1 MIKALRPL
9 LRRSTYA
16 GALFAYAA
24 ALASLPLLSFALL
37 PALAWRSAPEGVLV
51 VVVLVVW
58 AALIALVGLA
68 RTTRRVLVL
77 TARRLLYV
85 VLPEP
90 SAVRPS
96 TTSPAEAGPVADAP
110 GAPSASPTA
119 SAPPASGRWRT
130 PLWLLLHVTL
140 GWTGALASGL
150 LLFLAL
156 ALPGGWLRAELALS
170 LFGRSARVTGG
181 WQSWAVALAC
191 LLLAAVVCVLV
202 TRALRWSAPRLLGPS
217 TAERLALAAERERR
231 LAERN
236 RLAHELHDSI
246 GHTLT
251 TTTIQAAVAGE
262 LMSTDPAAARAAL
275 RSIEESAR
283 AALEDLD
290 YVLGVLREREA
301 ETAGSAGG
309 AVSTETAGSTETSEV
324 AAAAPVRTLADL
336 PELLER
342 VRHTGAV
349 VEWERSGDP
358 TRVRGTLS
366 RAAYRIVQEGLTNA
380 VRHGSGGPITVRVAA
395 GPDAL
400 ELEVVNE
407 TGAAVRTGRPRAFP
421 TSGHGLP
428 GLAERVRLL
437 HGEIDAG
444 PDGPRRWRLAV
455 RLPVRWSA

>member
-9 LRRSTYA
+9 LRRSTYT

-37 PALAWRSAPEGVLV
+37 PALAWRSAPEGVLFG
-51 VVVLVVW
+51 VVLAVW

-77 TARRLLYV
+77 AARRLLHV

-90 SAVRPS
+90 SAARPPG
-96 TTSPAEAGPVADAP
+96 TSPEAGQ
-110 GAPSASPTA
+110 
-119 SAPPASGRWRT
+119 RWRT

-150 LLFLAL
+150 LLFLAA

-181 WQSWAVALAC
+181 WQSWAAALGC

-251 TTTIQAAVAGE
+251 TATIQAAVAGE
-262 LMSTDPAAARAAL
+262 LMATEPVAARAAL
-275 RSIEESAR
+275 RSIEDSAR

-290 YVLGVLREREA
+290 YVLGVLREREREA
-301 ETAGSAGG
+301 GTAGAG
-309 AVSTETAGSTETSEV
+309 AAEA
-324 AAAAPVRTLADL
+324 AAAAPIRTLADL

-358 TRVRGTLS
+358 ARVRGTLS

-380 VRHGSGGPITVRVAA
+380 VRHGTGGPITVRVAA
-395 GPDAL
+395 GPEAL

-407 TGAAVRTGRPRAFP
+407 TGAAPLTGRPRAFP

-455 RLPVRWSA
+455 RLPVRLSP

>member
-9 LRRSTYA
+9 LRRSTYT
-16 GALFAYAA
+16 GALFAYSA

-37 PALAWRSAPEGVLV
+37 PALAWRSAPEGLLF

-68 RTTRRVLVL
+68 RTTRRVLIL
-77 TARRLLYV
+77 AARRLLYV

-90 SAVRPS
+90 SAVRPP
-96 TTSPAEAGPVADAP
+96 TASPEAGPVAAVP
-110 GAPSASPTA
+110 GAPSASLASPT
-119 SAPPASGRWRT
+119 PPASDRWRT

-181 WQSWAVALAC
+181 WQSWAVALGC

-301 ETAGSAGG
+301 ETAGTGAAG
-309 AVSTETAGSTETSEV
+309 TAGT
-324 AAAAPVRTLADL
+324 APTRTLADL

-358 TRVRGTLS
+358 AQVRGTLS
-366 RAAYRIVQEGLTNA
+366 RAAYRIIQEGLTNA
-380 VRHGSGGPITVRVAA
+380 VRHGAGGPITVRVTA

-400 ELEVVNE
+400 ELAVVNE
-407 TGAAVRTGRPRAFP
+407 TGASARTGRPRAFP

-455 RLPVRWSA
+455 RLPVRLSA

>member
-37 PALAWRSAPEGVLV
+37 PALAWRSAPEGLLA

-77 TARRLLYV
+77 AARRLLHV

-96 TTSPAEAGPVADAP
+96 MASPEAGPVADVP
-110 GAPSASPTA
+110 GSPSASPA
-119 SAPPASGRWRT
+119 SPTSDRWRT

-290 YVLGVLREREA
+290 YVLGVLREREV
-301 ETAGSAGG
+301 ETVGTG
-309 AVSTETAGSTETSEV
+309 AVGTAEV
-324 AAAAPVRTLADL
+324 AATAPIRTLADL

-349 VEWERSGDP
+349 VEWEPSGDP
-358 TRVRGTLS
+358 TQVRGTLS

-400 ELEVVNE
+400 ELDVVNE
-407 TGAAVRTGRPRAFP
+407 TGAAPRTGRPRAFP

-455 RLPVRWSA
+455 RLPVRLSA

>member
-9 LRRSTYA
+9 LRRSTYT

-37 PALAWRSAPEGVLV
+37 PALAWRSAPEGVLFG
-51 VVVLVVW
+51 VVLVVW

-68 RTTRRVLVL
+68 RTTRRVLIL
-77 TARRLLYV
+77 AARRLLHV
-85 VLPEP
+85 VLP
-90 SAVRPS
+90 
-96 TTSPAEAGPVADAP
+96 
-110 GAPSASPTA
+110 APSAARPPGKSPGA
-119 SAPPASGRWRT
+119 GQRWRT
-130 PLWLLLHVTL
+130 PLWLLLHVTV

-150 LLFLAL
+150 LLFLAV

-181 WQSWAVALAC
+181 WQSWAAALGC

-251 TTTIQAAVAGE
+251 TTTIQAAVAGQ
-262 LMSTDPAAARAAL
+262 LMSTDPVAARAAL

-301 ETAGSAGG
+301 EKAEA
-309 AVSTETAGSTETSEV
+309 
-324 AAAAPVRTLADL
+324 AAAAPIRTLADL

-358 TRVRGTLS
+358 ARVRGTLS

-400 ELEVVNE
+400 ELAVVNE
-407 TGAAVRTGRPRAFP
+407 TGAAPRTGRPRAFP

-444 PDGPRRWRLAV
+444 PDGPRHWRLAV
-455 RLPVRWSA
+455 RLPVRLSA